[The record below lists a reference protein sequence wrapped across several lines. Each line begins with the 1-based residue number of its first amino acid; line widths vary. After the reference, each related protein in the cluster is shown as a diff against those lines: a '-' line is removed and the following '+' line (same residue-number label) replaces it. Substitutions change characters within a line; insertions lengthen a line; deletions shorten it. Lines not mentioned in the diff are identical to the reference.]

1 MPMRQRDCRRR
12 FVYVAVMLSLS
23 TTSARV
29 DAATAAELKA
39 AFVFNFAAFTVWPDD
54 ALAPAAPLQL
64 CVIGDPAVAQAL
76 ERSARERREIEGH
89 RVVVR
94 KMEAGGPV
102 RSCHV
107 LYAGGL
113 VAKRATELL
122 EALKGVA
129 VLTVSDLPA
138 FTQLGGTAHLFVEG
152 ERMRFAVNVESAQ
165 RFRLR
170 LSSRLLSLAK
180 LVKDDPNAAP
190 H

>member
-1 MPMRQRDCRRR
+1 MRERDCRRR

-23 TTSARV
+23 ITHAR
-29 DAATAAELKA
+29 AETATAAELKA
-39 AFVFNFAAFTVWPDD
+39 AFVFNFATFTVWPED
-54 ALAPAAPLQL
+54 ALPAAAPLQL
-64 CVIGDPAVAQAL
+64 CVIGDSAVAQAL
-76 ERSARERREIEGH
+76 ERSARARREIEGH

-94 KMEAGGPV
+94 KMDAGGPV

-122 EALKGVA
+122 DSVKGIA
-129 VLTVSDLPA
+129 VLTVSDLST
-138 FTQLGGTAHLFVEG
+138 FTQLGGTAHLFIEG

-180 LVKDDPNAAP
+180 LVKDEPNAAP